1 MDFDYIDTDLTLFH
15 SNDTNGHIFQDVF
28 ERQDRHRDGEIELDK
43 VLLGFSKMGGNATED
58 ELRKWAKETN
68 KDGRTQ
74 KSFNFVDFVLAY
86 ANIFHPTRRG
96 GAFGGSGSGT
106 MGSTDRSDRSHDD
119 DKALGKSLRLSGDF
133 KALGGFARA
142 FGKKQLRD
150 LERAFDVHAQRDVHG
165 NTYLRAAN
173 ILDVFHQLGR
183 AITVTRLQEWM
194 EDADVRPQDLLSL
207 ADFTSMFAF
216 FFSPGGCLSTHPVNT
231 HLSLHTLSWPIM
243 LPIITPYPH
252 PSHNTL
258 LINSQHPYQHIGS
271 HDFSREDNAHHT
283 GTSTHRGE
291 GKDGD
296 SDDLMGEPSSTII
309 SKYGKMTLSE
319 VAVQVLQEER
329 WRGSV
334 DQTNAFVRRLCAGRS
349 EAIAACVG
357 RYGSP
362 NPLNAYLAIT
372 L

>member
-1 MDFDYIDTDLTLFH
+1 MLDDVAPENLKPWSEGTADLRPGVGSSSLSPSRRVQDKWEAVFTMAQIMVKESGSRHVVPKSDEVNDRHPEAEDKLRRIVGHELFR
-15 SNDTNGHIFQDVF
+15 DFQDVF

-43 VLLGFSKMGGNATED
+43 VLLGFSKMGGNTTEE

-96 GAFGGSGSGT
+96 VLGGIGSGSMTLGGT
-106 MGSTDRSDRSHDD
+106 GRSDRSHDD

-150 LERAFDVHAQRDVHG
+150 IERAFDVHTQRDVHG
-165 NTYLRAAN
+165 STWLRAAN

-216 FFSPGGCLSTHPVNT
+216 FFSPG
-231 HLSLHTLSWPIM
+231 I
-243 LPIITPYPH
+243 Y
-252 PSHNTL
+252 
-258 LINSQHPYQHIGS
+258 
-271 HDFSREDNAHHT
+271 
-283 GTSTHRGE
+283 
-291 GKDGD
+291 
-296 SDDLMGEPSSTII
+296 
-309 SKYGKMTLSE
+309 
-319 VAVQVLQEER
+319 
-329 WRGSV
+329 
-334 DQTNAFVRRLCAGRS
+334 
-349 EAIAACVG
+349 
-357 RYGSP
+357 
-362 NPLNAYLAIT
+362 
-372 L
+372 